1 MQKFHICEICG
12 YWARSGSGP
21 EGCSSSA
28 PRAHLEEYYI
38 SLFLETQDSSFD
50 ISMLK
55 TPTFQMTWAS
65 YPRYWFCLMWAL
77 VDTFGSKI
85 WGSLSRN
92 PCLDFNGK
100 YAKPGWSRSIG
111 PIVLTTIH
119 TLTFKPEHSW
129 ENLSIEERTYMRQ
142 YKSSF
147 FRRIWGIGCWERGNY
162 NQNQN
167 TSSKLLI
174 KQHFISYLCQLKLIY
189 SI

>member
-147 FRRIWGIGCWERGNY
+147 LGESGGLGVGKGGITIRIRILVL
-162 NQNQN
+162 
-167 TSSKLLI
+167 SFL
-174 KQHFISYLCQLKLIY
+174 
-189 SI
+189 